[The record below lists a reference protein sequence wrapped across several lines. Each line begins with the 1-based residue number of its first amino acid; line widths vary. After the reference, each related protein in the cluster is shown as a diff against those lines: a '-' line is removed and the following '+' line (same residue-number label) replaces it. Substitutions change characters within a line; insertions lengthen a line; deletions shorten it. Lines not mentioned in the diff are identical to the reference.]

1 MRQRAATLGSRPVAV
16 RIGIALLHSMRTCV
30 AWPTV
35 LNPLKTLWILLCCS
49 IFKQRFMRY
58 FTPEIR
64 THYGFSLAGSPVRS
78 VLNRIILYRGIF
90 EPVLSNVI
98 DNLVHETDVCVD
110 VGANVGYFTLL
121 FAHKVGAGGRVIAV
135 EASHG
140 NIGKLQSNIAKNK
153 YDERAHVVHAACSNF
168 SGQSTFYVHRK
179 NDMLCRLELPKK
191 TERDYWLM
199 GQRNWRPITVEAQ
212 TINQILGEQ
221 AAQVTFVKLDIEG
234 AEHLVCSQ
242 LIAQCTHQR
251 LRVALEAKAPHIR
264 KTLAPFEH
272 AGFFVYNLHNNY
284 RWLVDT
290 QAVQPTP
297 ETYENLYAQQH
308 MVDVLLSRE
317 ALRFLPDG
325 SVHVDPAAQ
334 FAL

>member
-1 MRQRAATLGSRPVAV
+1 MHQPTQVFAARPAFARAGV
-16 RIGIALLHSMRTCV
+16 ALLRSMQACV
-30 AWPTV
+30 AWPPAF
-35 LNPLKTLWILLCCS
+35 NPLKSLWILLCYS
-49 IFKQRFMRY
+49 ILKQRFMRD

-64 THYGFSLAGSPVRS
+64 AQYGFSLAGSPVSS

-140 NIGKLQSNIAKNK
+140 NIGKLQSNIAKNM
-153 YDERAHVVHAACSNF
+153 YDERVHVVHAACSNF

-199 GQRNWRPITVEAQ
+199 GQHNWRPITVEVQ
-212 TINQILGEQ
+212 TMDQLLGEQ

-264 KTLAPFEH
+264 KTLVPFEQ
-272 AGFFVYNLHNNY
+272 AGFFVYNLHNDY

-297 ETYENLYAQQH
+297 ETYENLYARQH

-325 SVHVDPAAQ
+325 TVRVDPAAQ